1 MFRIGVI
8 ALAIAALL
16 ASAPGVASAKKS
28 TRAASSCTGAYAVA
42 VDEATRSRA
51 ANAMLCLINRERAKR
66 GMSALRAATTLANA
80 ALGHSN
86 EMVAGKFMSH
96 SSRGG
101 GGVKLRAIK
110 AAYIPNATCSSLLG
124 ETIAFGAGSLAS
136 PARLVS
142 SLMQDAAHRRTLL
155 DRRFRDAGV
164 GFALGA
170 PMDGVGASAAT
181 VTVDL
186 GRH

>member
-1 MFRIGVI
+1 MVRISVI
-8 ALAIAALL
+8 ALAITALL
-16 ASAPGVASAKKS
+16 ASAPGMAVAKPTSRSAP
-28 TRAASSCTGAYAVA
+28 ACTGAYSVA

-51 ANAMLCLINRERAKR
+51 ADAMLCLINGERSKR
-66 GMSALRAATTLANA
+66 GMSALRAATTLASA
-80 ALGHSN
+80 ALGHST

-124 ETIAFGAGSLAS
+124 ETIAFGAGSLAT

-142 SLMQDAAHRRTLL
+142 SLMKDAAHRRTLL

-164 GFALGA
+164 GYALGA
-170 PMDGVGASAAT
+170 PMSGVGGSSAT

-186 GRH
+186 GRR

>member
-1 MFRIGVI
+1 MLRISVI
-8 ALAIAALL
+8 ALAITALL
-16 ASAPGVASAKKS
+16 ASAPGMASAKKT
-28 TRAASSCTGAYAVA
+28 TRSAPSCTGAYAVA
-42 VDEATRSRA
+42 VDEATRLRA
-51 ANAMLCLINRERAKR
+51 VDAMLCLINGERTKH
-66 GMSALRAATTLANA
+66 GMSALRASTTLASA
-80 ALGHSN
+80 ALGHSS

-101 GGVKLRAIK
+101 GGVKLRAIES
-110 AAYIPNATCSSLLG
+110 AYIPNATCSSLLG
-124 ETIAFGAGSLAS
+124 ETIAFGAGTLAT

-142 SLMQDAAHRRTLL
+142 SLMEDPPHRKTLL

-170 PMDGVGASAAT
+170 PMDGVGGSAAT

-186 GRH
+186 GRR